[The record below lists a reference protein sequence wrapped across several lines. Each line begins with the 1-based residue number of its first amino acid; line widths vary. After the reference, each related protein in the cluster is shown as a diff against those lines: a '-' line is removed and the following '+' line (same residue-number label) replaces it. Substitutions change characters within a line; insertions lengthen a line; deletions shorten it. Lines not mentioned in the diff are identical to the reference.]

1 MHSIVGGN
9 RTTVQK
15 MGTDN
20 RPTVSVIIPMRNEEE
35 HITWCLESV
44 IHQDYPKDLMEV
56 LVVDG
61 MSEDSSRE
69 IVADFVRR
77 YSFVRLLNNPK
88 RVTAS
93 ALNRGIVESKG
104 DVIMRVDAHC
114 SINQDYVSCCVNAL
128 QQSGAG
134 NVGGFV
140 IPVGTNLVQKAIG
153 IAMSSSFG
161 IGSSRFCHGKKEM
174 YVDTVSFGAYRRQ
187 VFEKIGL
194 YDEEAGYGEDDELN
208 YRLTKSGGKILLSP
222 KITSH
227 YYPRSSLSV
236 LWKQYYNFGRGKLRT
251 IKKHGRPA
259 SFRHLIP
266 PIFVLSVIG
275 SLMLHAIHPTFRW
288 LTIAIC
294 GSYLVLTILFSAKSS
309 FTQGWKYFPILPVV
323 FATIHISYGI
333 GFLIGTLPLCLRV
346 HRRDSPC

>member
-1 MHSIVGGN
+1 M
-9 RTTVQK
+9 VQK

-20 RPTVSVIIPMRNEEE
+20 RPTVSVVIPMRNEEE

-44 IHQDYPKDLMEV
+44 VDQDYPKDLMEV

-77 YSFVRLLNNPK
+77 YSFVKLLHNPK
-88 RVTAS
+88 QVKAA
-93 ALNRGIVESKG
+93 ALNKGIAESSG
-104 DVIMRVDAHC
+104 QLILPVDAHC
-114 SINQDYVSCCVNAL
+114 FIERDYISQCVNAL
-128 QQSGAG
+128 QQTDAA
-134 NVGGFV
+134 NVGGVVFPIGATFV
-140 IPVGTNLVQKAIG
+140 QQTIG
-153 IAMSSSFG
+153 LGMSSFFG
-161 IGSSRFCHGKKEM
+161 IGSGRFHDRENGLF
-174 YVDTVSFGAYRRQ
+174 VDTVSFGAYRRE

-222 KITSH
+222 KIKSH

-236 LWKQYYNFGRGKLRT
+236 LWKQYYNFGRGKVRT

-275 SLMLHAIHPTFRW
+275 SLMLYAIRPMFWW

-294 GSYLVLTILFSAKSS
+294 GSYLVLTILVSAKIS

-323 FATIHISYGI
+323 FATLHLSYGI
-333 GFLIGTLPLCLRV
+333 GFLMGTFPFCLRV